1 VSVVACG
8 CLGLVLVSCSEPPN
22 APTKTS
28 VSAEVPASA
37 RSSSSGSATSVASSA
52 PGEVAARSGDATVS
66 AAVSVSASAAPSV
79 DPLAVPEILGPDGAT
94 LPQTKD
100 RPSATSPAFE
110 RRMKLLWEAIVAND
124 PSRAERV
131 FFPREAYEVVKDIE
145 KPGADWKH
153 RLMKAFARNVG
164 EYHKKLGGT
173 RSAGG
178 EPSPPK
184 EGRNEPESLI
194 FEGIDLDEKRVK
206 WIDKGEEGNK
216 VGYWRVTRSKLRYRD
231 PAGKSHTLELTS
243 LISWRGEWFVVHLHG
258 FK

>member
-1 VSVVACG
+1 MCVAA
-8 CLGLVLVSCSEPPN
+8 GLWGVACSEPPN

-28 VSAEVPASA
+28 VAAEG
-37 RSSSSGSATSVASSA
+37 RGST
-52 PGEVAARSGDATVS
+52 
-66 AAVSVSASAAPSV
+66 AVSVAAPSRARAEVSATPPISASAALSASAAASASV
-79 DPLAVPEILGPDGAT
+79 DPLAEPAIVGADGAT

-100 RPSATSPAFE
+100 RPTATSPAFD
-110 RRMKLLWEAIVAND
+110 RRLKLLWEAIVAND

-153 RLMKAFARNVG
+153 RLLKAFARNIG
-164 EYHKKLGGT
+164 EYHKKLG
-173 RSAGG
+173 S
-178 EPSPPK
+178 
-184 EGRNEPESLI
+184 EPESLV
-194 FEGIDLDEKRVK
+194 FEGLDLDEKRVK

-231 PAGKSHTLELTS
+231 PSGKSHTLELTS

>member
-1 VSVVACG
+1 MSGEARGSARPTTFGSPSAAASVAATESAV
-8 CLGLVLVSCSEPPN
+8 
-22 APTKTS
+22 
-28 VSAEVPASA
+28 VSAPSPASA
-37 RSSSSGSATSVASSA
+37 SAV
-52 PGEVAARSGDATVS
+52 PAATA
-66 AAVSVSASAAPSV
+66 
-79 DPLAVPEILGPDGAT
+79 DPLDVPQIVGADGAT

-110 RRMKLLWEAIVAND
+110 RRMKLLWEAMVAND

-145 KPGADWKH
+145 KPGADWKS
-153 RLMKAFARNVG
+153 RLMKAFARNVS
-164 EYHKKLGGT
+164 EYHKKLG
-173 RSAGG
+173 S
-178 EPSPPK
+178 
-184 EGRNEPESLI
+184 EPESLV
-194 FEGIDLDEKRVK
+194 FEGLDLDEKRVK

>member
-1 VSVVACG
+1 VT
-8 CLGLVLVSCSEPPN
+8 GLVRVAGWLCVGLFGSSCSEPPN
-22 APTKTS
+22 APTKTTLS
-28 VSAEVPASA
+28 GEPRGSAGSTASGSPSAPASGAVAGTAPETLGTSVVSAPPAASA
-37 RSSSSGSATSVASSA
+37 VAG
-52 PGEVAARSGDATVS
+52 PAAA
-66 AAVSVSASAAPSV
+66 
-79 DPLAVPEILGPDGAT
+79 DPLDLPQIVGPDGAT

-110 RRMKLLWEAIVAND
+110 RRLKLLWEAIVAND

-145 KPGADWKH
+145 KPGADWKS

-164 EYHKKLGGT
+164 EYHKKLG
-173 RSAGG
+173 S
-178 EPSPPK
+178 
-184 EGRNEPESLI
+184 EPESLV
-194 FEGIDLDEKRVK
+194 FEGLDLDEKRVK